1 MIDYTEKGGDL
12 HDRIN
17 AAGHWLEQNC
27 DAKGALTWR
36 ASDDKAVQA
45 IIDAY
50 TVADAVA
57 HKVHEVAR
65 LAKDVQDRFVEKLGY
80 SVGEMST
87 WPIKSAELVAYAKT
101 GMEADAPR
109 LVAEAQLSGR
119 PLANVVQRVQAN
131 AAAYAAFADAAAAAR
146 GKHTDALRS
155 QTTFDGVAGYN
166 IATGW
171 PEA

>member
-1 MIDYTEKGGDL
+1 MIEYVEKGGDL

-36 ASDDKAVQA
+36 SSDDKAVQA

-57 HKVHEVAR
+57 HKVREVAH
-65 LAKDVQDRFVEKLGY
+65 LAKDVQDRFIARLGY

-101 GMEADAPR
+101 GLEADAPR
-109 LVAEAQLSGR
+109 LVAEAKLSGR
-119 PLANVVQRVQAN
+119 PLENVVQRVQAN
-131 AAAYAAFADAAAAAR
+131 AAAYAAFADAAAATR

-155 QTTFDGVAGYN
+155 LPTFEAVAAYD
-166 IATGW
+166 ITTGW